1 MTNARPRIAR
11 THIQLSTGLHAV
23 IHDPDHRP
31 GDLVL
36 GQNVKHLLRHQLATR
51 RRRGRGRVQ
60 TRATAVIGSLAVI
73 DGPSTVGWSLGY
85 LPNPAAAAYYRHSRL
100 STKVREMR
108 QRDAVAGA

>member
-23 IHDPDHRP
+23 IHDPHHRP

-60 TRATAVIGSLAVI
+60 TRATAVIGRWPSSMALHQLA
-73 DGPSTVGWSLGY
+73 GPAGTSPTQ
-85 LPNPAAAAYYRHSRL
+85 PPRL
-100 STKVREMR
+100 TTATHDCHENREVR
-108 QRDAVAGA
+108 QRDAVADA

>member
-36 GQNVKHLLRHQLATR
+36 GLNVKHLLRHQLATR

-73 DGPSTVGWSLGY
+73 DGPSPVGWSLGY
-85 LPNPAAAAYYRHSRL
+85 LPDPAAAAHHRHSRL